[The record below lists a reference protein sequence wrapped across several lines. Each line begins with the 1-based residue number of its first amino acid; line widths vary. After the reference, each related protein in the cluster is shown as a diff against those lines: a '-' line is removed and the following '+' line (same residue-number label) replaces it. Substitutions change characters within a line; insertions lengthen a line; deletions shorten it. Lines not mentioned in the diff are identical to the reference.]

1 MDYYKMF
8 TGSAAEAYG
17 RWIAEQ
23 EALGAERMDS
33 ICERPNDACAEIIC
47 EHIKAHLRG
56 EVVPSS
62 WRERIEELIASVT
75 HR

>member
-56 EVVPSS
+56 EVCRPRGESVLRNSS
-62 WRERIEELIASVT
+62 RA
-75 HR
+75 